1 MDIDKKRGRTVI
13 LPLAASAVQAVVVTK
28 SIYF

>member
-28 SIYF
+28 D